1 MHEFTPEV
9 EALAKEVL
17 AYSLERLKSDPP
29 LDGPRTAEDLFNE
42 VGNTITAKGLGGAKA
57 LEVFTEVL
65 AKACIST
72 DHPRN
77 LAFIPSAPSEFANL
91 FDLVVGASALYGG
104 SWQEGAGAVFAE
116 NQALRWLSDLAG
128 LPESAGGVF
137 VQGGTIGNLSAL
149 VVARAEARKK
159 YPDTTRF
166 AVACSAEA
174 HSSIAGAASV
184 MDVDVLKIETDA
196 NGKLQ
201 GEAVGAAIDQWDIS
215 RTNQESVREFFR
227 AAPGGVRTT
236 EAFLATGRYPSL
248 DLDRAEG
255 VIRSATTPFSKDGGL
270 AVLTG
275 NLAIDGCIVK
285 TAGVDDSILVFSG
298 PARVFES
305 QNAAVNAILAKEIKP
320 GDVLVI
326 RYEGPKGGPGMQEM
340 LYPTSYLKSMGLGK
354 ACALVTDGRFSGG
367 TSGLSIGHVS
377 PEAAGGGVIGLVH
390 EGDMVDID
398 IPKRSIS
405 LRVSDAVLATRRAAQ
420 DAAGWKPAKTRS
432 RKVSTALKAYALFA
446 SSADKGAVRVLV
458 ASPAARRLL
467 VMRADVDPSYRTPKR
482 RDGQ

>member
-9 EALAKEVL
+9 EALAKDVL

-29 LDGPRTAEDLFNE
+29 LDGPRTAEDLFKE
-42 VGNTITAKGLGGAKA
+42 VGNTITAKGLGGKKA

-159 YPDTTRF
+159 NPETTRF

-174 HSSIAGAASV
+174 HSSIAGAANV
-184 MDVDVLKIETDA
+184 MDVDVLKIATDA

-201 GEAVGAAIDQWDIS
+201 GEAVGAAIDALHKS
-215 RTNQESVREFFR
+215 SKVRVFAVVATSGTTNLGIIDNLESIGKAAHDRGIWFHVDGAYGLAALCAPSVRPLFKGVE
-227 AAPGGVRTT
+227 AADSFIVDPHKWLF
-236 EAFLATGRYPSL
+236 A
-248 DLDRAEG
+248 
-255 VIRSATTPFSKDGGL
+255 PFD
-270 AVLTG
+270 
-275 NLAIDGCIVK
+275 
-285 TAGVDDSILVFSG
+285 
-298 PARVFES
+298 
-305 QNAAVNAILAKEIKP
+305 
-320 GDVLVI
+320 
-326 RYEGPKGGPGMQEM
+326 
-340 LYPTSYLKSMGLGK
+340 
-354 ACALVTDGRFSGG
+354 ACALVYRN
-367 TSGLSIGHVS
+367 
-377 PEAAGGGVIGLVH
+377 PA
-390 EGDMVDID
+390 
-398 IPKRSIS
+398 
-405 LRVSDAVLATRRAAQ
+405 LA
-420 DAAGWKPAKTRS
+420 K
-432 RKVSTALKAYALFA
+432 
-446 SSADKGAVRVLV
+446 
-458 ASPAARRLL
+458 
-467 VMRADVDPSYRTPKR
+467 
-482 RDGQ
+482 